1 MVLRV
6 VFRIIHTI
14 NCSYH
19 MPSYG
24 ERHSQ
29 YISIR
34 FATCS
39 DSERVTAYALYQ
51 IEDYTTLKLCVIALY
66 RSF

>member
-1 MVLRV
+1 
-6 VFRIIHTI
+6 
-14 NCSYH
+14 

-29 YISIR
+29 YINIR

-39 DSERVTAYALYQ
+39 DNERVTAYALYQ
-51 IEDYTTLKLCVIALY
+51 FEDYTTLKQTMRYIKISY
-66 RSF
+66 F

>member
-1 MVLRV
+1 
-6 VFRIIHTI
+6 
-14 NCSYH
+14 

-29 YISIR
+29 YINIR

-51 IEDYTTLKLCVIALY
+51 IKDYTTLKLNKTEAYTDNITY
-66 RSF
+66 KK